1 MLRMSRS
8 DGLRVWH
15 AARDYAD
22 QVTEF
27 CESLPRSAPTGLR
40 GQLSRAA
47 NAVPDNIAEGAGR
60 ATRGEKLKSFRTARG
75 ELEESQSQLRSCR
88 KKALTDDPT
97 YFRLWNR
104 AVAVGKMLASLIA
117 GLERDG

>member
-1 MLRMSRS
+1 MSRS

-22 QVTEF
+22 QICVF
-27 CESLPRSAPTGLR
+27 CETLPRGVPTGLR
-40 GQLSRAA
+40 GQLMRAA

-60 ATRGEKLKSFRTARG
+60 ATRGEKLKYFRYARG
-75 ELEESQSQLRSCR
+75 ELEESQSQLKGCR
-88 KKALTDDPT
+88 KKGLLDDST

-117 GLERDG
+117 GLERGE